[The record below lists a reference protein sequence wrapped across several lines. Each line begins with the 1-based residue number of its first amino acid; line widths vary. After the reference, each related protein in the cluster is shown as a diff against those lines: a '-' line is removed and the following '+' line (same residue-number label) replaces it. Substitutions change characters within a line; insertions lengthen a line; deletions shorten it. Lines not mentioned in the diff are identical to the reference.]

1 MRFCRGLS
9 DGVCEGGGGCDKRLV
24 TTALSKPLC
33 YESVGGQQLGNRDC
47 RGVTY
52 RLGLISLPLK

>member
-9 DGVCEGGGGCDKRLV
+9 DGGCKGGGGGCDKRLV

-33 YESVGGQQLGNRDC
+33 CESVGGQ
-47 RGVTY
+47 
-52 RLGLISLPLK
+52 